1 MNTSEMSKMQKTWSI
16 IAAVV
21 TGGVAIDVYSLAG
34 PLAEAG
40 AVN

>member
-1 MNTSEMSKMQKTWSI
+1 MSKRQKTWSI
-16 IAAVV
+16 ITAVV
-21 TGGVAIDVYSLAG
+21 TGGVTIGLYTLAG